1 MGRSLSS
8 RGAATLTRGK
18 FHAQSL
24 RLQGDFLTKNHS
36 CARRIRAWRGLR
48 RPKQK
53 LPLFPNNQF
62 ISCTIE
68 NVGSAWVSRIGVRSI
83 PARAREN
90 DRGFFIR
97 PHQPKSIPRVCRKSC
112 CRIKT
117 QPFTNRFSTPA
128 LRIVVYLPR
137 LYPASHN
144 ASTSSFLRMCLFST
158 SENSSRCNYSPQPHT
173 LSPAS
178 PRAGRHSQ
186 LS

>member
-1 MGRSLSS
+1 M
-8 RGAATLTRGK
+8 
-18 FHAQSL
+18 
-24 RLQGDFLTKNHS
+24 RLHRVSVFREPYLIESYS
-36 CARRIRAWRGLR
+36 CARRIRRWRGLR
-48 RPKQK
+48 HPKQK

-68 NVGSAWVSRIGVRSI
+68 NVDSAWVSRIGVRSI
-83 PARAREN
+83 PARARGN
-90 DRGFFIR
+90 YRGFF
-97 PHQPKSIPRVCRKSC
+97 PSSPAQVHPRVCRKSC

-117 QPFTNRFSTPA
+117 QPFINRFSTPA
-128 LRIVVYLPR
+128 LRIVVYLPH

-158 SENSSRCNYSPQPHT
+158 SENSSRCAYFPQPHT

>member
-1 MGRSLSS
+1 M
-8 RGAATLTRGK
+8 
-18 FHAQSL
+18 
-24 RLQGDFLTKNHS
+24 RLHRVSVFREPYLIESYS
-36 CARRIRAWRGLR
+36 CTRRIRRWRGLR
-48 RPKQK
+48 HPKQK

-68 NVGSAWVSRIGVRSI
+68 NVDSAWVSRIGVRSI

-90 DRGFFIR
+90 DSGFFIR
-97 PHQPKSIPRVCRKSC
+97 PHQPKSIPRVYRKSC
-112 CRIKT
+112 CP

-128 LRIVVYLPR
+128 LRTVVCLPHLYL
-137 LYPASHN
+137 ASHN

-158 SENSSRCNYSPQPHT
+158 SENSSRCDYSPQPHT